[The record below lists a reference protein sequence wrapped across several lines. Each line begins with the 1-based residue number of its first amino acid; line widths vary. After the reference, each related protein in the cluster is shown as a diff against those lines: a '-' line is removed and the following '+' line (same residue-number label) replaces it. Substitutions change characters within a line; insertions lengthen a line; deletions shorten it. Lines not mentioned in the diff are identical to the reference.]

1 MNLAENTFYICLF
14 IELHQVL
21 VTVMACGIL
30 SLDQGLNPGPLHWE
44 HEVLATG
51 PPGKSPE
58 NILYSIAIMIMEQF
72 FFFPPINEHLLELVI
87 ITMYLLSVN

>member
-21 VTVMACGIL
+21 VTVMACRIL
-30 SLDQGLNPGPLHWE
+30 SPDQGLNPDPLHWE

-51 PPGKSPE
+51 PTGKSPG

-72 FFFPPINEHLLELVI
+72 FFLPINEHLLELVI